1 MRDRITK
8 AKAYIAVRNY
18 AASIYELENI
28 RKETSDPAVQG
39 VVNVLLMNSY
49 IEQGDYKRAQDF
61 LNKFYAEQKTTKPG
75 AVEAYS
81 AVAGQIVS
89 GARGRAER
97 FKALGIDTTNRQL
110 PLEALNDLD
119 RMRETLELVVTQ
131 AKEMGQT
138 PAKTKAAMAI
148 LEEATDSRA
157 MLARDSYDAKN
168 WRDMVG
174 DTREAMTTGN
184 LKVLTAT
191 TQDGIN
197 AETVAQNSNTTASQP
212 SVQTQTVS
220 QPVSQ
225 PLAETTSSR
234 PRSIQNAAPPT
245 EAVAQND
252 KPTYV
257 PASTSPQPETKP
269 AEPAVQQI
277 SQQQKQP
284 QVSQPVKTET
294 AKTDAPA
301 SNAMFEVGATLVSY
315 ATSKPSPIIPPAAR
329 AMRTS
334 GIVQV
339 NVTVDEKGDVVEV
352 GKATGPSLLQAA
364 AKDAIR
370 KWKFKPFVRDGQP
383 VKASGYVNF
392 NFAL

>member
-1 MRDRITK
+1 
-8 AKAYIAVRNY
+8 
-18 AASIYELENI
+18 
-28 RKETSDPAVQG
+28 
-39 VVNVLLMNSY
+39 
-49 IEQGDYKRAQDF
+49 
-61 LNKFYAEQKTTKPG
+61 
-75 AVEAYS
+75 
-81 AVAGQIVS
+81 
-89 GARGRAER
+89 
-97 FKALGIDTTNRQL
+97 
-110 PLEALNDLD
+110 
-119 RMRETLELVVTQ
+119 
-131 AKEMGQT
+131 
-138 PAKTKAAMAI
+138 
-148 LEEATDSRA
+148 
-157 MLARDSYDAKN
+157 
-168 WRDMVG
+168 
-174 DTREAMTTGN
+174 
-184 LKVLTAT
+184 
-191 TQDGIN
+191 
-197 AETVAQNSNTTASQP
+197 VAQNSNTAASQP
-212 SVQTQTVS
+212 PVQTQTVS

-234 PRSIQNAAPPT
+234 PRSIPNAAPPT

-257 PASTSPQPETKP
+257 PASTSSQPETKP

-284 QVSQPVKTET
+284 QVSQPVKTEP